1 MEIYISQQLQL
12 FARSIL
18 LGAAAGLL
26 YDLLRA
32 LRQRFPR
39 LTGVLDAMYCAG
51 LCCALFFFTL
61 HRAKGILRGYVLL
74 GALGGAVLFFSLFSA
89 PLRPIWNFW
98 VETGAFLLYLLTI
111 PVQLTRRFV

>member
-12 FARSIL
+12 FGQSIL

-32 LRQRFPR
+32 LRQRCPR
-39 LTGVLDAMYCAG
+39 VTGLLDAVYCAA

-61 HRAKGILRGYVLL
+61 RCSDGLLRGYVLL
-74 GALGGAVLFFSLFSA
+74 GALGGKLIGSGEG
-89 PLRPIWNFW
+89 PQ
-98 VETGAFLLYLLTI
+98 E
-111 PVQLTRRFV
+111 